1 MKKLWMLL
9 VSIVLCFVACD
20 MPATGGNP
28 GEGSLCKGVT
38 QNHANKYYF
47 DLTLKCR
54 YRGKCD
60 AKLFFD
66 AGYYMGLSINLCKK
80 MK

>member
-28 GEGSLCKGVT
+28 GEGSPCKGVT
-38 QNHANKYYF
+38 KNHANKYYF
-47 DLTLKCR
+47 ELTLKCQ
-54 YRGKCD
+54 YEEKCFYFCIP
-60 AKLFFD
+60 KS
-66 AGYYMGLSINLCKK
+66 GHNNNQHRTTY
-80 MK
+80 